1 MGLKKSTGR
10 GTRLRHSTGLEWDDL
25 EKAKKHYA
33 PLRYSTGE
41 NPSVRHFTGTQFDW
55 KVLRRLSGESEEAPE
70 NPRLHSIP
78 AKAQE
83 DTTYLDLHMRS
94 RAKEAR
100 GGRVEE
106 AQGRDREI
114 PREDERAGE
123 TRKKE
128 ALERFTPMALDY

>member
-1 MGLKKSTGR
+1 VKKSTGR

-55 KVLRRLSGESEEAPE
+55 KVLRRLSGESEEVPE
-70 NPRLHSIP
+70 NSSIHSIS

-83 DTTYLDLHMRS
+83 DTRYLDLYLRS
-94 RAKEAR
+94 
-100 GGRVEE
+100 RVEE
-106 AQGRDREI
+106 ARGRRVEEASDGDREI
-114 PREDERAGE
+114 APEEEERATE
-123 TRKKE
+123 KKKKE